1 MATTQ
6 HPLDLKFTG
15 ELLAEAAGVSWNC
28 VIVPG
33 AADALGTRRAAKVSG
48 TVDGEPFSSSLMP
61 MGDGRHMLPIKAD
74 LRKAIGKGPGDQIT
88 VHLLQRL
95 S

>member
-1 MATTQ
+1 MAITQ

-15 ELLAEAAGVSWNC
+15 ELLAEAGGVAWNC

-33 AADALGTRRAAKVSG
+33 AAEALGTRRAAKVSG
-48 TVDGEPFSSSLMP
+48 TVDGVEFSSSLMP
-61 MGDGRHMLPIKAD
+61 VGDGQHMLPIKAG
-74 LRKAIGKGPGDQIT
+74 LRKAIGKEPGDQIT
-88 VHLLQRL
+88 VHLQQRL

>member
-1 MATTQ
+1 MATQ
-6 HPLDLKFTG
+6 QPHDLEFTT
-15 ELLAEAAGVSWNC
+15 ELLAEAGGVAWNC

-33 AADALGTRRAAKVSG
+33 AAEALGTRRAAKVSG

-61 MGDGRHMLPIKAD
+61 MGDGRHMLPIKAA
-74 LRKAIGKGPGDQIT
+74 LRSAIGKQPGDRIT
-88 VHLLQRL
+88 VRLDQRL

>member
-1 MATTQ
+1 MAITQ

-15 ELLAEAAGVSWNC
+15 ELLAEAGGVAWHC

-33 AADALGTRRAAKVSG
+33 AADALGTRRAAKVAG
-48 TVDGEPFSSSLMP
+48 TVDGVEFSSSLMP
-61 MGDGRHMLPIKAD
+61 VGDGQHMLPIKAG
-74 LRKAIGKGPGDQIT
+74 LRKAIGKEPGDQIT
-88 VHLLQRL
+88 VHLQQRL